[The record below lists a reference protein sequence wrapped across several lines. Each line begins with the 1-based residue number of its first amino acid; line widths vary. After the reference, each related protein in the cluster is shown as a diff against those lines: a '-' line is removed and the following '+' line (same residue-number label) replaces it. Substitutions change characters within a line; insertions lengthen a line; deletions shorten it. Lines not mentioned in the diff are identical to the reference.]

1 MKTER
6 WLRIQELFEVK
17 RKGANET
24 RKLDGITDAMTT
36 ASHYSLSQL
45 SVVETALLS
54 LVSDD
59 FTMSEETRRWLDED
73 EYLVRRRLH
82 ADVKQ
87 ALDAAGM

>member
-1 MKTER
+1 M
-6 WLRIQELFEVK
+6 FEFK
-17 RKGANET
+17 NRDN
-24 RKLDGITDAMTT
+24 RKLGGISDAMTT

-45 SVVETALLS
+45 NVIEAALLA